1 MSETTAS
8 TTLANGAGSQAK
20 KTCEVC
26 GVYPAVTAATLG
38 KTRSGKA
45 IVLRVCEACQPI
57 EAVVQKSEPKP
68 EQKRQR
74 KKMKNRRPATDYS
87 DMVLTILFRQA
98 GGTADQVARWLLQ
111 LTDDFDHRETDSYRA
126 ALYAARTALRT
137 MRETG
142 QVEALSV
149 RPEWSR
155 GARSGKPGR
164 RVDYYRLRPES
175 DSIVEAAGL
184 CGIDGVKAKKHYAR
198 PWMGGGH
205 VHACHRADLQLL
217 FVEEADHEEGVEVD
231 AEKCT
236 CETHERYPL
245 IGAKLPTVDA
255 AGEDLTALRKNAKRT
270 YASVVP
276 DAEIVVAW
284 EDAEYVPDGG
294 APDDEYL
301 DISEVPESDQGSY
314 EEHYEETGEE
324 VYA

>member
-1 MSETTAS
+1 MSEAIAATPQVS
-8 TTLANGAGSQAK
+8 TRYP
-20 KTCEVC
+20 CEVC
-26 GVYPAVTAATLG
+26 DLNPAVTMATLG
-38 KTRSGKA
+38 RTRSGVE
-45 IVLRVCEACQPI
+45 IVLRVCEGCQLI
-57 EAVVQKSEPKP
+57 ESVEPKP
-68 EQKRQR
+68 GQKRRR
-74 KKMKNRRPATDYS
+74 KKTKNRRPATDYS
-87 DMVLTILFRQA
+87 DMVFTILFRQA

-111 LTDDFDHRETDSYRA
+111 LTDDFDHRETSTYRA

-149 RPEWSR
+149 RPTWSQ
-155 GARSGKPGR
+155 GKRSGKPGR
-164 RVDYYRLRPES
+164 RVDYYRLRREG
-175 DSIVEAAGL
+175 DSIVEAAVL
-184 CGIDGVKAKKHYAR
+184 CGIDGAKAKKHYAR

-217 FVEEADHEEGVEVD
+217 FVEEAELEEGVEVD

-245 IGAKLPTVDA
+245 IGAKLPTVDP

-276 DAEIVVAW
+276 DAEMVVAW
-284 EDAEYVPDGG
+284 EDAEYVPDRGST
-294 APDDEYL
+294 DDEYF
-301 DISEVPESDQGSY
+301 DISEVSESDHGSY